1 MMPRSAGVLVRRARP
16 GDAAQVLALVQQL
29 GYEPDD
35 RRYDEIFAQ
44 VVRHPESAVF
54 VATEG
59 LRVIGY
65 LSLSHRPQIRL
76 GATVAIIDELIVDEK
91 RRGDGVG
98 SALLQ
103 SALQHARAINCK
115 RVEVH
120 TARSRESYRRHFY
133 ISHGF
138 QEIDSAILRLDPLPT
153 SSRTK

>member
-16 GDAAQVLALVQQL
+16 GDASQVLTLVQQL

-44 VVRHPESAVF
+44 VVRHPEAAVF

-65 LSLSHRPQIRL
+65 LALSHRPQIRL
-76 GATVAIIDELIVDEK
+76 GAAVAIIDELVVDEA

-98 SALLQ
+98 SALL
-103 SALQHARAINCK
+103 SAALQHARAINCK
-115 RVEVH
+115 RIEVH
-120 TARSRESYRRHFY
+120 TKRARESYRRHFY

-138 QEIDSAILRLDPLPT
+138 QEIDSALLRLDPLPT
-153 SSRTK
+153 SARTK